1 MLFEK
6 EDAAACAIN
15 EFQIIVAGGRTSGG
29 NLTDIVEIYDL
40 RENTWK
46 VFSVGISQPRS
57 LMAIVSAQ
65 KDRAIIIGGQNQA
78 GDEMNIVEEIDFL
91 KVRNSVVT
99 LDKMKAP
106 RARPNAFIV
115 NDSIYVLSSNTL
127 KTSHLSGEKY
137 FLKENKW
144 KDFQAKNT
152 ILSAPLHA
160 GSSHHSTKLYG
171 NHPVS
176 NGPAA
181 LLYE

>member
-1 MLFEK
+1 MIFEK

-15 EFQIIVAGGRTSGG
+15 EFQIIVAGGRTSDG

-46 VFSVGISQPRS
+46 VFTVGISHPRC

-65 KDRAIIIGGQNQA
+65 KDRAIIIGGQNQE
-78 GDEMNIVEEIDFL
+78 GEEINIVEEIDFL

-115 NDSIYVLSSNTL
+115 NDSIYVMSANNSKGNQ
-127 KTSHLSGEKY
+127 LSGEKY
-137 FLKENKW
+137 ILKENRW
-144 KDFQAKNT
+144 KDFEAKNV
-152 ILSAPLHA
+152 PLL
-160 GSSHHSTKLYG
+160 GLGPKI
-171 NHPVS
+171 NDKMIN

>member
-1 MLFEK
+1 MIFEK

-15 EFQIIVAGGRTSGG
+15 EFQIIVAGGRTSDG

-46 VFSVGISQPRS
+46 VFTVGISHPRC

-65 KDRAIIIGGQNQA
+65 KDRAIIIGGQNQD
-78 GDEMNIVEEIDFL
+78 GEEINIVEEIDFL

-115 NDSIYVLSSNTL
+115 NDSIYVMSATNSKSSQ
-127 KTSHLSGEKY
+127 LSGEKY
-137 FLKENKW
+137 ILKENKW
-144 KDFQAKNT
+144 KDFEAKN
-152 ILSAPLHA
+152 APLLGH
-160 GSSHHSTKLYG
+160 GSKIDKMI
-171 NHPVS
+171 N